1 MGVVPVEKT
10 LNAMQGVQAVVTLNP
25 PIATISMG
33 KPIQTMHFQELLSA
47 AGNYSI
53 KVFNPNDALL
63 PTEVTIAPQRMLQEN
78 TTAPCFED
86 DKVYDEAGDCPVCG
100 MDLVQAP
107 DLTPAKTMY
116 TCPMHPEIIQEG
128 RAPVPPA
135 EWI

>member
-1 MGVVPVEKT
+1 MMLYYQQKSHHST
-10 LNAMQGVQAVVTLNP
+10 SKN
-25 PIATISMG
+25 
-33 KPIQTMHFQELLSA
+33 A
-47 AGNYSI
+47 AGKYYY
-53 KVFNPNDALL
+53 VL
-63 PTEVTIAPQRMLQEN
+63 R
-78 TTAPCFED
+78 D

-128 RAPVPPA
+128 AGL

>member
-1 MGVVPVEKT
+1 VEKT
-10 LNAMQGVQAVVTLNP
+10 LNAMQGSGCRDFNP
-25 PIATISMG
+25 PIATISMENPS
-33 KPIQTMHFQELLSA
+33 KLCIFKNCFQL
-47 AGNYSI
+47 GNYSI

-63 PTEVTIAPQRMLQEN
+63 PTEEVTIAPPKNAAGKYYCPMF
-78 TTAPCFED
+78 CED

-128 RAPVPPA
+128 RVLSHLRNGFSTYGT
-135 EWI
+135 

>member
-1 MGVVPVEKT
+1 
-10 LNAMQGVQAVVTLNP
+10 
-25 PIATISMG
+25 
-33 KPIQTMHFQELLSA
+33 MHFQELLSA

-63 PTEVTIAPQRMLQEN
+63 PTEEVTIAPPKNAAGKYYCPMF
-78 TTAPCFED
+78 CED
-86 DKVYDEAGDCPVCG
+86 DKVYDEGDCPVCG

-128 RAPVPPA
+128 RAPTCGMDLVPMEPRSEDNKRFLTYA
-135 EWI
+135 

>member
-10 LNAMQGVQAVVTLNP
+10 LNAMQGAQAVVTLNP

-78 TTAPCFED
+78 TTAPF
-86 DKVYDEAGDCPVCG
+86 
-100 MDLVQAP
+100 
-107 DLTPAKTMY
+107 
-116 TCPMHPEIIQEG
+116 
-128 RAPVPPA
+128 
-135 EWI
+135 